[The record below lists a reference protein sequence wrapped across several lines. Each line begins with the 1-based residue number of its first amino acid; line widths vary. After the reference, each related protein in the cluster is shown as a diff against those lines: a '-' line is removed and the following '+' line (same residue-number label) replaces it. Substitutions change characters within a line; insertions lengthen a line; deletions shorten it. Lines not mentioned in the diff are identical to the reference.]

1 MQSNILTHDARIT
14 KQSNSSSL
22 IKPKNKIRRTHYDGN
37 LGCITPMQSNILTH
51 DARITKQSN
60 SSLLN
65 NPETKSEEHIMME
78 ILGCI
83 TLKVKIM

>member
-1 MQSNILTHDARIT
+1 
-14 KQSNSSSL
+14 
-22 IKPKNKIRRTHYDGN
+22 
-37 LGCITPMQSNILTH
+37 MQSNILTH